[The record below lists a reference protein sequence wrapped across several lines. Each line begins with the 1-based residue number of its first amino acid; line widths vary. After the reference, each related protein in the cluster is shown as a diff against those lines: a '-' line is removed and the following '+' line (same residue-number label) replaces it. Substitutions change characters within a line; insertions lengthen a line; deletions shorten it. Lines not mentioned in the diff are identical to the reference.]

1 MRRWLTGIMNAIQSA
16 NRGVLI
22 VSYVVIIA
30 VCFMAVIFRYLL
42 NDSLTWAEEFARY
55 LFIAMVFLGGAY
67 VILDD
72 GHLRMDVLYT
82 SVPRVVRRAID
93 AITVACGL
101 FFLGS
106 SLAAVW
112 AGLGIAAS
120 QRWSSLPLPMQI
132 AYLPMFIGIALGLLY
147 LLQMAICG
155 RAATGPSA
163 EDGTA
168 SSEAD
173 ER

>member
-1 MRRWLTGIMNAIQSA
+1 MRRWLTRIMNAIQSA

-93 AITVACGL
+93 AITVACGV
-101 FFLGS
+101 FFLAGRRLGRPGECGKPALEQPPTADADRLS
-106 SLAAVW
+106 SDVHWDCAGPPLPPTGRDVW
-112 AGLGIAAS
+112 ARGYWAVG
-120 QRWSSLPLPMQI
+120 
-132 AYLPMFIGIALGLLY
+132 
-147 LLQMAICG
+147 
-155 RAATGPSA
+155 
-163 EDGTA
+163 
-168 SSEAD
+168 
-173 ER
+173 

>member
-1 MRRWLTGIMNAIQSA
+1 MTWLDRFFNGLRGA
-16 NRGVLI
+16 NRAVLI
-22 VSYVVIIA
+22 ALYAVIIA
-30 VCFMAVIFRYLL
+30 VCFVAVVCRYLL

-67 VILDD
+67 VIVED

-93 AITVACGL
+93 AITVACAL

-106 SLAAVW
+106 ALAAIW
-112 AGLGIAAS
+112 AGLGIAGS
-120 QRWSSLPLPMQI
+120 QRWSSLPLPMQL
-132 AYLPMFIGIALGLLY
+132 AYLPMLIGIGLGLLY
-147 LLQMAICG
+147 LVQLVIRGKAVADPPAG
-155 RAATGPSA
+155 GGP
-163 EDGTA
+163 G
-168 SSEAD
+168 SSEGH

>member
-1 MRRWLTGIMNAIQSA
+1 MGRFLARVMDAVQSA

-22 VSYVVIIA
+22 ASYVVIIA
-30 VCFMAVIFRYLL
+30 VCFVAVICRYLL

-67 VILDD
+67 VILED

-112 AGLGIAAS
+112 AGLGIAGS

-132 AYLPMFIGIALGLLY
+132 AYLPMLIGIALSLLY
-147 LLQMAICG
+147 LLYVAICG
-155 RAATGPSA
+155 RVVSGPPA
-163 EDGTA
+163 EGGA
-168 SSEAD
+168 VSSEGD

>member
-1 MRRWLTGIMNAIQSA
+1 MGRFLARVMNAVQSA

-22 VSYVVIIA
+22 ASYVVIIA
-30 VCFMAVIFRYLL
+30 VCFVAVVCRYLL

-67 VILDD
+67 VIVDD

-93 AITVACGL
+93 AITVACAL

-106 SLAAVW
+106 ALAAIW
-112 AGLGIAAS
+112 AGLGIAGS
-120 QRWSSLPLPMQI
+120 QRWSSLPLPMQL
-132 AYLPMFIGIALGLLY
+132 AYLPMLIGISMGLLY
-147 LLQMAICG
+147 LLQLAIRG
-155 RAATGPSA
+155 KAAPEPPAGGGP
-163 EDGTA
+163 G
-168 SSEAD
+168 SSEGH